1 MKKWTMCVWV
11 SIAVMLTLGTVSAVD
26 LGLSGK
32 IGTLGL
38 GADLTI
44 GISSTL
50 NGRVGINGLSY
61 DMDVGGDEDED
72 GETSEEVQTEL
83 SWFTIAGL
91 LDWHPFE
98 NGFRLSGGLMLN
110 NNEIV
115 LSADPND
122 LVDINDTEY
131 AITSLTGE
139 VSFDQ
144 MAPYLGIGYG
154 NAVGEDGRW
163 HFACDLGVMFQGTPQ
178 VSIKA
183 TSANPAMQASL
194 DSDLAAETQDIEEDA
209 EAFDMFPVL
218 SVGVSRKF

>member
-1 MKKWTMCVWV
+1 MCVWV

-144 MAPYLGIGYG
+144 MAPYLGIGR
-154 NAVGEDGRW
+154 GRTLAFCLRSGGHVPGHAASQYQG
-163 HFACDLGVMFQGTPQ
+163 HFGQSGHAG
-178 VSIKA
+178 IA
-183 TSANPAMQASL
+183 
-194 DSDLAAETQDIEEDA
+194 
-209 EAFDMFPVL
+209 
-218 SVGVSRKF
+218 R